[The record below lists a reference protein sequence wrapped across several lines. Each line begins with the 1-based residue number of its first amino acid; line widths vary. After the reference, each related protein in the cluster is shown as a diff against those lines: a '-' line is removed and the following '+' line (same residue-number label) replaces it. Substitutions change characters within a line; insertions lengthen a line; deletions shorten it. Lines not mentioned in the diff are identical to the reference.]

1 MLELTNKDTSF
12 APEKKLAYISLTGF
26 ALQWMKNTHM
36 VGSAIEMASQR
47 EVVLSSQKVKHTEDH
62 VFCSEH
68 LPMSQGARPHQT
80 VC

>member
-47 EVVLSSQKVKHTEDH
+47 EVVLSS
-62 VFCSEH
+62 
-68 LPMSQGARPHQT
+68 
-80 VC
+80 